1 MSLSQGAL
9 TLVIEPKT
17 KYAVTTTALSKYAVT
32 AAAKTSLE
40 LDLEPGIFLGFPD
53 YVASG
58 YVVSDYFMGAELF

>member
-9 TLVIEPKT
+9 TLLVEPKT
-17 KYAVTTTALSKYAVT
+17 KYAAVTVATSKYTVT
-32 AAAKTSLE
+32 ATAKTSLE
-40 LDLEPGIFLGFPD
+40 VDVERGIFLGFPD